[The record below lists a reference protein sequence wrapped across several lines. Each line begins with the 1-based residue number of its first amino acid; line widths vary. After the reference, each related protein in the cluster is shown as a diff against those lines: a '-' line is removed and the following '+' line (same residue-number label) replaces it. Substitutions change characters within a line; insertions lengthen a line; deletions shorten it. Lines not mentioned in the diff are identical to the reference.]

1 MPDLNEKNLEKA
13 ARALKTRLMIG
24 RFASHLNKPHA
35 PALRPHTWVFLRQH
49 GNEKDPAICLGIVFH
64 VWAMRKFNMVRFTAH
79 THTGKEVKT
88 SGLLTKLDNGED
100 GLVLDVRWPWETL
113 LREFKGLSAGDL

>member
-13 ARALKTRLMIG
+13 ARQLKTRLMIG
-24 RFASHLNKPHA
+24 RFASHVNTPHA

-49 GNEKDPAICLGIVFH
+49 GNEEDPAICLGIVFH
-64 VWAMRKFNMVRFTAH
+64 VWVMRKYNMVRFTAH

-88 SGLLTKLDNGED
+88 SGLLTRLDNGED

-113 LREFKGLSAGDL
+113 LNEYKGLSAGNL

>member
-13 ARALKTRLMIG
+13 ARALRIRLMAN
-24 RFASHLNKPHA
+24 RKQLHA
-35 PALRPHTWVFLRQH
+35 PTLRPHTWVFLRQP
-49 GNEKDPAICLGIVFH
+49 GDEKDPAICLGIVFH
-64 VWAMRKFNMVRFTAH
+64 VWVMRKYNMVRFTAH

-113 LREFKGLSAGDL
+113 LNEYKGLSAGNL